1 MRNRHRLQ
9 TEYFAMLR
17 RHGVAHV
24 SNSWDAMPPVGEAAG
39 TTQRKGFK
47 IIRTEPGGFFGLT
60 EWEGLPMDQFQGR
73 FVDLM
78 SPKPLTPEVI
88 EVAKVMLAMK
98 GLNEQ
103 KLRGGGRKR

>member
-1 MRNRHRLQ
+1 LRNRHRLQ

-39 TTQRKGFK
+39 TTQRKVFK
-47 IIRTEPGGFFGLT
+47 IIRTEPGGFFGLV
-60 EWEGLPMDQFQGR
+60 EWLGLPMVQFQGR

-78 SPKPLTPEVI
+78 SPKPLTGDAGDEGLERA
-88 EVAKVMLAMK
+88 EVA
-98 GLNEQ
+98 
-103 KLRGGGRKR
+103 RGRRRR